1 MDKETIQQI
10 SLVFSHSELLKR
22 EVFLTELI
30 DTTNRSNYPHFSGI
44 YFIRP
49 NKENI
54 SILCNE
60 LKKPL
65 FREYYVYFTNNITPQ
80 ILQKIAISDE
90 NDIIK
95 RIQEVKLD
103 FNVISSDL
111 FSLNMNY
118 FGKLSFYSLV
128 INFILFF
135 FFVLIFHLLFY

>member
-1 MDKETIQQI
+1 MDRETVQQI
-10 SLVFSHSELLKR
+10 SLIFSQSELLKR

-30 DTTNRSNYPHFSGI
+30 DVTNRSNHPHFSGI

-65 FREYYVYFTNNITPQ
+65 FKEYYVYFTNNISPQ
-80 ILQKIAISDE
+80 ILQKIAVSDE
-90 NDIIK
+90 NDVIK

-103 FNVISSDL
+103 FNVISCDL
-111 FSLNMNY
+111 FSLSMNY
-118 FGKLSFYSLV
+118 FGKFKFNQNYV
-128 INFILFF
+128 K
-135 FFVLIFHLLFY
+135 Y

>member
-1 MDKETIQQI
+1 MDRETVQQI
-10 SLVFSHSELLKR
+10 SLVFSQSELLKR

-30 DTTNRSNYPHFSGI
+30 DVTNRSNLPHFSGI

-65 FREYYVYFTNNITPQ
+65 FKEYYVYFTNNISPQ
-80 ILQKIAISDE
+80 ILQKIAVSDE
-90 NDIIK
+90 NDVIK

-103 FNVISSDL
+103 FNVISCDL
-111 FSLNMNY
+111 FSLSMNY
-118 FGKLSFYSLV
+118 FGKFKFNQNYV
-128 INFILFF
+128 KYN
-135 FFVLIFHLLFY
+135 

>member
-1 MDKETIQQI
+1 MDRETVQQI
-10 SLVFSHSELLKR
+10 SLVFTQSELLKR

-30 DTTNRSNYPHFSGI
+30 DVSNRSSLKHFAGV

-60 LKKPL
+60 LKNPL
-65 FREYYVYFTNNITPQ
+65 FKEYYVHFTNNIAPQ
-80 ILQKIAISDE
+80 MLQKIAISDE
-90 NDIIK
+90 YDAIK

-103 FNVISSDL
+103 FSVVGSDL

-118 FGKLSFYSLV
+118 FGKLYLEITISIIV
-128 INFILFF
+128 ILNRIKL
-135 FFVLIFHLLFY
+135 